1 MPLLDVEPENWQIVI
16 LIIFLIKYLWMF
28 PKNISVVLKGVV
40 AQYQAALGREFTP
53 QKELKLVQGRP

>member
-28 PKNISVVLKGVV
+28 PKNISVDLKGVV

-53 QKELKLVQGRP
+53 QKELKLVLGRP